1 MSINKYKKSN
11 TAPIKDINES
21 PLSVNDEPLI
31 SESDESESGD
41 NKKLRPSFIERTES
55 IGNKLKEKYACC

>member
-31 SESDESESGD
+31 SESGD